1 MKNPSRTYPGG
12 IQTVIRFLIDFVIL
26 TVIGFACGTG
36 KAHVGSS
43 NGAARRPNGLAANYA
58 FGAVILGVQRS
69 LECFNQFFTVV
80 ALVWPS
86 SLMSAWAAISTP
98 SEYSVSNTTMVAHAR
113 VLASSV

>member
-36 KAHVGSS
+36 KAYVGASY
-43 NGAARRPNGLAANYA
+43 GAARRPNGLAANYA

-80 ALVWPS
+80 AFVTFHDHVGKLFNRDWNSCSGVC
-86 SLMSAWAAISTP
+86 LM
-98 SEYSVSNTTMVAHAR
+98 VS
-113 VLASSV
+113 